1 MIGITNRTDLEAL
14 RHAQAIDGM
23 LDRALN
29 DNQRL
34 REEEQRL
41 RWALIAARS
50 AARARS
56 VLLMLFAGL
65 LFLTWSVVLW
75 RWVVR

>member
-1 MIGITNRTDLEAL
+1 MIGTHNKTDLEAL

-34 REEEQRL
+34 RDEDLRL
-41 RWALIAARS
+41 RQELQS
-50 AARARS
+50 ARATSRTRFAF
-56 VLLMLFAGL
+56 LLICAGL
-65 LFLTWSVVLW
+65 LVLTWGGIAC
-75 RWVVR
+75 RWMVR